1 MTLSRQICQP
11 IAAAF
16 TRWGGCV
23 AAILVGLTGPV
34 QAQQRTEPIEM
45 TELKAAVDVLRKQL
59 ADSES
64 KVIALEKASSE
75 RATSLAE
82 ANRVAEELRGQYEEL
97 LLRMASFGVDLVKPD
112 PKSLEQ
118 RLLSAVRDR
127 DQAERAK
134 QELSAQLVKL
144 SEAAAGYVRSAPSSD
159 AAMQA
164 AMERELEAA
173 DRVLGLSMP
182 GSESGSKTKVRPVS
196 EGKVVSI
203 DAQIGL
209 VVVNVGRE
217 SGVRVGMPLN
227 LKRDQQAI
235 GTALVVDVRDA
246 IAGALLQKL
255 TTAGDVKVGD
265 RIETRP
271 DAL

>member
-1 MTLSRQICQP
+1 MTLSRQFCQP
-11 IAAAF
+11 IASAF
-16 TRWGGCV
+16 TRWGGCA
-23 AAILVGLTGPV
+23 AAILLGLAGMA
-34 QAQQRTEPIEM
+34 QAQQRTEPIEL
-45 TELKAAVDVLRKQL
+45 TELKAAVEVLRKQL

-64 KVIALEKASSE
+64 KVVALEKASSE
-75 RATSLAE
+75 RAASLAE

-127 DQAERAK
+127 DQAERTK

-144 SEAAAGYVRSAPSSD
+144 SEAASGYMRTAPSSD
-159 AAMQA
+159 ATMQA
-164 AMERELEAA
+164 AMERELAA
-173 DRVLGLSMP
+173 AGKALGLSMP
-182 GSESGSKTKVRPVS
+182 GTENGSKARTVS

-227 LKRDQQAI
+227 LKRDQQSI
-235 GTALVVDVRDA
+235 GTALVVDVRDS
-246 IAGALLQKL
+246 IAGALLQEL
-255 TTAGDVKVGD
+255 TTVGDVKVGD
-265 RIETRP
+265 RIEPRP
-271 DAL
+271 EAL